1 MILVFTKKPSFIS
14 NSEVLVLKEF
24 GLFSRKVNLGVQ
36 NAQDM

>member
-24 GLFSRKVNLGVQ
+24 GLFSRKVNVGVQ